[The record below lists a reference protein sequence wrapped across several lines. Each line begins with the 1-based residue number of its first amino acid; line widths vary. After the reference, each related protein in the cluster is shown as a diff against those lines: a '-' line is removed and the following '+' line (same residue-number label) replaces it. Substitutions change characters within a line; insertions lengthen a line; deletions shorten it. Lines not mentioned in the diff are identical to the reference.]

1 MKLRAPFST
10 ALAVLAGLFVL
21 AGYFLD
27 IPLLV
32 EWRDRLMQWAIIL
45 AAAALLVGVVNLFG
59 VHWRK
64 ASAGEKG
71 GLYSAIL
78 ILSLMITVVVA
89 GYFGPAH
96 TWTLWIYQYLQVP
109 VESALMAVL
118 AVSLALAA
126 ARLLQRRKTLFTA
139 VFFVT
144 AVFMLFSA
152 APFFGISLPSVH
164 GPGGLRELVNNL
176 LVVGGARGILIGVAL
191 GAVAAGLRLL
201 SGADRP
207 FGG

>member
-1 MKLRAPFST
+1 MKMRAPFST
-10 ALAVLAGLFVL
+10 ALAVLSGVFVL
-21 AGYFLD
+21 VGYFIE

-32 EWRDRLMQWAIIL
+32 EWRERLIHWAVIV
-45 AAAALLVGVVNLFG
+45 AAAALLVGVLNLFA

-64 ASAGEKG
+64 AAGGDKG
-71 GLYSAIL
+71 GLYSAVL

-96 TWTLWIYQYLQVP
+96 AWTLWMYQYLQVP

-126 ARLLQRRKTLFTA
+126 ARLLPRRKTLFSV
-139 VFFVT
+139 VFLLT
-144 AVFMLFSA
+144 AVFMLLSA
-152 APFFGISLPSVH
+152 SPFFGVSIPGIH
-164 GPGGLRELVNNL
+164 GPGGLRELLNAL
-176 LVVGGARGILIGVAL
+176 LVTGGTRGILIGVAL